1 LSISPV
7 EEGEVGLALQQAL
20 DAMSDVYVVYDSSWR
35 FVFQNRAQREAMKRA
50 GLDPD
55 WAMGKVLWEVMPF
68 LAGTAGEAGTRKAM
82 AERVVTEWEESY
94 PPDLRLHGRA
104 FPTPDGGVAVVARD
118 VSEQWKAEMLHRA
131 AEERTFALQKTTA
144 ALASAMTVDRL
155 AEVILSQ
162 GIPAIGAQAA
172 SVVLVKEDG
181 EMHIIAYAGYDPAFM
196 AEFEHFSI
204 DSDYAICH
212 AARSGKPVIMN
223 SVEERDARYPHL
235 AETRKL
241 FGGGAVAAIPLLA
254 DDRVLG
260 GLGFTFPEG
269 RVLDSDDVDFMTTL
283 AQQCAQGIERAR
295 LYEAEK
301 DARARAEEA
310 NKAKTDFLTM
320 MSHELRTPL
329 NAIGGYA
336 DLMQAGIR
344 GPVTEDQILDL
355 QRIKRNQHHLLS
367 LINDVLNFAKLQAG
381 IVNVIEREFDLD
393 NVASGIEALVTPQII
408 AKDLSYRFIGATE
421 RCVCCGDPEKVEQI
435 LLNLLSNAI
444 KFTESGGVVTMSI
457 ESSDGFAEV
466 RVSDTGVGIS
476 PDKLQMVFE
485 PFVQLNR
492 SRTSINEGTGLGLA
506 ISRDLARAMNG
517 ELSVESNVGSGST
530 FKLRLARINP

>member
-1 LSISPV
+1 
-7 EEGEVGLALQQAL
+7 
-20 DAMSDVYVVYDSSWR
+20 
-35 FVFQNRAQREAMKRA
+35 
-50 GLDPD
+50 
-55 WAMGKVLWEVMPF
+55 
-68 LAGTAGEAGTRKAM
+68 
-82 AERVVTEWEESY
+82 
-94 PPDLRLHGRA
+94 
-104 FPTPDGGVAVVARD
+104 
-118 VSEQWKAEMLHRA
+118 
-131 AEERTFALQKTTA
+131 
-144 ALASAMTVDRL
+144 
-155 AEVILSQ
+155 
-162 GIPAIGAQAA
+162 
-172 SVVLVKEDG
+172 
-181 EMHIIAYAGYDPAFM
+181 
-196 AEFEHFSI
+196 
-204 DSDYAICH
+204 
-212 AARSGKPVIMN
+212 
-223 SVEERDARYPHL
+223 
-235 AETRKL
+235 
-241 FGGGAVAAIPLLA
+241 
-254 DDRVLG
+254 
-260 GLGFTFPEG
+260 
-269 RVLDSDDVDFMTTL
+269 
-283 AQQCAQGIERAR
+283 
-295 LYEAEK
+295 
-301 DARARAEEA
+301 
-310 NKAKTDFLTM
+310 M

-393 NVASGIEALVTPQII
+393 DVASGIEALVTPQII

>member
-1 LSISPV
+1 
-7 EEGEVGLALQQAL
+7 
-20 DAMSDVYVVYDSSWR
+20 
-35 FVFQNRAQREAMKRA
+35 
-50 GLDPD
+50 
-55 WAMGKVLWEVMPF
+55 
-68 LAGTAGEAGTRKAM
+68 
-82 AERVVTEWEESY
+82 
-94 PPDLRLHGRA
+94 
-104 FPTPDGGVAVVARD
+104 
-118 VSEQWKAEMLHRA
+118 
-131 AEERTFALQKTTA
+131 
-144 ALASAMTVDRL
+144 
-155 AEVILSQ
+155 
-162 GIPAIGAQAA
+162 
-172 SVVLVKEDG
+172 
-181 EMHIIAYAGYDPAFM
+181 MHIIAYAGYDPAFM

-212 AARSGKPVIMN
+212 AARSGEPVIMN

-235 AETRKL
+235 AEARRL
-241 FGGGAVAAIPLLA
+241 VGGGAVAAIPLLA

-269 RVLDSDDVDFMTTL
+269 RILDSDDVAFMTTL

-295 LYEAEK
+295 LYAAEK

-381 IVNVIEREFDLD
+381 IVNVIEREFELD
-393 NVASGIEALVTPQII
+393 DVASGIEALVTPQII

-421 RCVCCGDPEKVEQI
+421 RCTCSGDPEKVEQI

-457 ESSDGFAEV
+457 ECCDGFAEV

-492 SRTSINEGTGLGLA
+492 SRTTINEGTGLGLA

-517 ELSVESNVGSGST
+517 ELSVESIVGSGST